1 MVDKIE
7 PFGLMVRKCY
17 VWDRET
23 MRSTEELTGGWQV
36 HLPHMCDRWT
46 IAGRSSIPGASH
58 EEAVAALEAFVAEA
72 QAALV
77 ALKAHQEFGKDD

>member
-1 MVDKIE
+1 MADKIE
-7 PFGLMVRKCY
+7 PFGLSVRACRNGSWAIK
-17 VWDRET
+17 
-23 MRSTEELTGGWQV
+23 SPGELNGAWSV
-36 HLPHMCDRWT
+36 FLPHKCDDWD
-46 IAGRSSIPGASH
+46 IAYRVGP